1 MKTLSA
7 ILLLS
12 LVTISYQS
20 FSQSDSLK
28 RRELLN
34 AYCDSVI
41 HACTTAIKINPK
53 AAEAYCKRGIAYY
66 TGDNYDN
73 YGKALADLSKAIELR
88 PNYADAY
95 YYRAKIYLYLL
106 QIDLDKVREYSNKS
120 DSH

>member
-1 MKTLSA
+1 MKTISTI
-7 ILLLS
+7 ILLILITLS
-12 LVTISYQS
+12 YHS

-41 HACTTAIKINPK
+41 HASTAAITLNPK
-53 AAEAYCKRGIAYY
+53 DAKAYCKRGIAYY

-73 YGKALADLSKAIELR
+73 YVKALADFTKAIELK

-95 YYRAKIYLYLL
+95 YYRAKIYLCLL
-106 QIDLDKVREYSNKS
+106 QTDLDKVRKYSGES
-120 DSH
+120 DTH